1 MEVFNGNMDNTSSGL
16 QTTISGN
23 DESKYIRNHQYT
35 KKVAPSYY
43 PDIHYSGVT
52 QVAPEPV
59 GPESHPYQEGEFVS
73 PGFFQQ
79 IDPSIFTL
87 PQAEAEWSYNMRRT
101 AQRILPFL
109 YLGPWSFLS
118 EKQWLRDEG
127 ITLLVGVRDQR
138 FAKSQLFSGQKAAAD
153 VGIEADSFD
162 VADGQDLIA
171 RLPQAIK
178 RINDHIH
185 PSVDSA
191 NGAPVPVSKKVLV
204 FCETGNGLSAL
215 VVVAYCMVMLNMSL
229 SQAMNFI
236 HSQRFCIDFEDV
248 LKPMLL
254 AFEGLLEAKR
264 DVESA
269 NRSAGANGFLAA
281 PVMTLSKKRS
291 FADQEDD
298 DMMDFDDEDAERKPT
313 APFQDRYEC

>member
-1 MEVFNGNMDNTSSGL
+1 MESSNGNMEPVTSGL
-16 QTTISGN
+16 QTAISGN
-23 DESKYIRNHQYT
+23 AESNYIRNHQYT
-35 KKVAPSYY
+35 KKVAPNYY
-43 PDIHYSGVT
+43 PDIHYSGLS

-59 GPESHPYQEGEFVS
+59 GSGTHPFREGEFVS

-79 IDPSIFTL
+79 VDPSIFTL

-127 ITLLVGVRDQR
+127 ITLLLGVRDKR
-138 FAKSQLFSGQKAAAD
+138 FAQSRLFSGQKAAAD
-153 VGIEADSFD
+153 VGIEADSLD

-171 RLPQAIK
+171 RLPQAIR
-178 RINDHIH
+178 RINDHIY
-185 PSVDSA
+185 PTADFVP
-191 NGAPVPVSKKVLV
+191 GAPNPKKVLV

-229 SQAMNFI
+229 GQAMNFI
-236 HSQRFCIDFEDV
+236 HSQRFCIDFEDG

-264 DVESA
+264 DVENA
-269 NRSAGANGFLAA
+269 NRSVGANSFLAA
-281 PVMTLSKKRS
+281 PVVTLSKKRS
-291 FADQEDD
+291 FADQEEDEV
-298 DMMDFDDEDAERKPT
+298 MDFDGEEMERKPT
-313 APFQDRYEC
+313 APFQDRWE